1 MTGTPAFVV
10 VPVPASMRVPPMP
23 VRPNRPT
30 LH

>member
-10 VPVPASMRVPPMP
+10 VPRPVFVPPLP
-23 VRPNRPT
+23 VPPKRPT